1 MSHEWLEKFY
11 ASAAQGS
18 DTLALQLIEE
28 IPSDRAQLIHALTNL
43 VNNFRFDQMMNLT
56 QLAQDLGT

>member
-1 MSHEWLEKFY
+1 
-11 ASAAQGS
+11 
-18 DTLALQLIEE
+18 LIEE
-28 IPSDRAQLIHALTNL
+28 IPGDRAQLIHALTNL